1 MKKLRKITFIVM
13 LSALFCALCYAPK
26 NVAKADTC
34 EHISDGVVIVSAMP
48 NLTSSG
54 LRQETCLLCGEPVN
68 VSSLPSLTVSD
79 WNMGEIT
86 MPSFKDK
93 GNIVYTL
100 IEDENIVV
108 NFELPTLGDSVYSLQ
123 VLTDPSLTDVG
134 QVSFKHT
141 SEKLDDVVTGT
152 AELEA
157 LSDTSKWARLVTS
170 EATCASVGQA
180 TYAYILH
187 TPLTFTAEIPVKEH
201 SYEWAFETAPTT
213 ENGGVA
219 RHICKNAPADAL
231 HYDISLNVPSIPTER
246 VSTENYDFEVVEKP
260 TLFASGV
267 GKFVYKDNETSQ
279 RYEKLFVNVEIPM
292 LVLKGFYVEEGKLYI
307 EYTDGSSECLGTV
320 QGEKGDKGDQG
331 EQGLKGDKGET
342 GEKGDKGDQGLVGAT
357 GQTGQAGATGSAGE
371 KGEKGDKGDQGL
383 KGADGADGENGK
395 SYTGVVIASI
405 TVSIVSLIIAGAM
418 LGILLKKKMLF

>member
-1 MKKLRKITFIVM
+1 MMKKLRKITFIVI
-13 LSALFCALCYAPK
+13 LSALFCALCFAPK

-48 NLTSSG
+48 SLTSSG
-54 LRQETCLLCGEPVN
+54 LKQETCSLCGEPVN
-68 VSSLPSLTVSD
+68 VSSLPSLSVSD

-86 MPSFKDK
+86 LPTFKDK

-108 NFELPTLGDSVYSLQ
+108 NFELPTLGDSVYDLE
-123 VLTDPSLTDVG
+123 VLTEPTLTSAG

-141 SEKLDDVVTGT
+141 SDKLVGVVNGT
-152 AELEA
+152 AELEI
-157 LSDTSKWARLVTS
+157 LTDTSKWAKLVTT

-180 TYAYILH
+180 TYTYILH
-187 TPLTFTAEIPVKEH
+187 TPLTFTAEIPIKEH
-201 SYEWAFETAPTT
+201 SYEWVFETTPTT

-219 RHICKNAPADAL
+219 RHMCKNAPTSSP
-231 HYDISLNVPSIPTER
+231 HYDISLNLPSIPTER
-246 VSTENYDFEVVEKP
+246 VSDENYDFEVVTKP
-260 TLFASGV
+260 TLFGSGV
-267 GKFVYKDNETSQ
+267 GKFVYKDSETSQ
-279 RYEKLFVNVEIPM
+279 RYEKLFVTVEIPM
-292 LVLKGFYVEEGKLYI
+292 LVLKSFYVEEGKLYI

-331 EQGLKGDKGET
+331 EKGDKGET
-342 GEKGDKGDQGLVGAT
+342 GEKGDKGDQGLTGAT
-357 GQTGQAGATGSAGE
+357 GQAGQAGATGSAGE

-395 SYTGVVIASI
+395 SYTGLVATSI
-405 TVSIVSLIIAGAM
+405 TVSIVSLIMAGAM